1 MFTRNI
7 SIKRSISNSCIIWSI
22 RIGSQSLISDGCIVR
37 SSIIVRKCLIS
48 DSNILT
54 TSIIRKKCLI
64 SICNIMTSCC
74 IPIQCL
80 ISICGIIISYCII
93 LKRTGSVTS
102 IIPASSPWNTRCN
115 YTSSRPGS
123 ETILIRGEYFIESWR
138 TTRDLHLSY
147 HFEFGIWRTS
157 ADSHIPSNRIY
168 TISSQRYWEAC
179 TDLGSISS
187 RTNNIIKS
195 RKNTSSGT
203 CCSDHT
209 PEILTK
215 HSFGSIG
222 LCNKRDEWSWSD
234 NSIESISDFEREH
247 REEVMDNIISTDLLY
262 HIYPTSV
269 KYWTLF

>member
-1 MFTRNI
+1 MLTTI
-7 SIKRSISNSCIIWSI
+7 ICIKRSISNSCIIWSI
-22 RIGSQSLISDGCIVR
+22 RIGSQSQISDGCIVR

-80 ISICGIIISYCII
+80 ISICSIIISYWII
-93 LKRTGSVTS
+93 LKRTGSITS
-102 IIPASSPWNTRCN
+102 IIHSSSSWNTRCY
-115 YTSSRPGS
+115 YTSRPGS

-203 CCSDHT
+203 CCIDHI
-209 PEILTK
+209 PKIYTK
-215 HSFGSIG
+215 HSIGSIG
-222 LCNKRDEWSWSD
+222 LCNKRYEWSRED
-234 NSIESISDFEREH
+234 HSIECISDFEREH